1 MYENTILEHYA
12 SVASSEGHLE
22 SCTMHDEAIRAIE
35 TQFILNEIRKYQKQ
49 YVLETN
55 NKRYKVLDV
64 GCGNGFTLTE
74 ISRNFSDLELSG
86 IEFTPEL
93 RSLANKKGL
102 PFVIESGDIR
112 DKTTIPSGQN
122 FLISQRV
129 VINLLDKQ
137 DQVNAVSNLIDSTVK
152 GGHLLFIEAFSS
164 GLENLNKCRT
174 ELALSEIPPAHHN
187 LYLEDSFFD
196 QFESIKKVETELG
209 DNVLSTHYFISR
221 VLHDVALSATNG
233 EFVRNSL
240 FTQFFDEAL
249 PLGIGNFSP
258 LKCLVFQKK

>member
-86 IEFTPEL
+86 IEFTREL

-122 FLISQRV
+122 FLISQ
-129 VINLLDKQ
+129 K
-137 DQVNAVSNLIDSTVK
+137 TM
-152 GGHLLFIEAFSS
+152 
-164 GLENLNKCRT
+164 T
-174 ELALSEIPPAHHN
+174 
-187 LYLEDSFFD
+187 
-196 QFESIKKVETELG
+196 T
-209 DNVLSTHYFISR
+209 
-221 VLHDVALSATNG
+221 
-233 EFVRNSL
+233 
-240 FTQFFDEAL
+240 
-249 PLGIGNFSP
+249 
-258 LKCLVFQKK
+258 